1 MGRNHLRHRR
11 MPCVE
16 KYKSALFLAQF
27 SKISEEF
34 CELGAENANLANKI
48 KKGERITRQDVEKA
62 YLEAFDVSQAAQQYM
77 YIIHKKFGKHYCFT
91 VDEMFDKGINKNK
104 VRGYY
109 DSEGDI
115 E

>member
-16 KYKSALFLAQF
+16 KYKSAPFLAQF

-48 KKGERITRQDVEKA
+48 KKVNG
-62 YLEAFDVSQAAQQYM
+62 
-77 YIIHKKFGKHYCFT
+77 
-91 VDEMFDKGINKNK
+91 
-104 VRGYY
+104 
-109 DSEGDI
+109 
-115 E
+115 